1 MHKINGFK
9 LTKICF
15 ISHRKQYSVDE
26 VFPVPSPE
34 SILDGVLERVGE
46 VEGVP
51 APPLEVAVDVAG
63 GSEVCGV
70 QILLTDV
77 CRRAAAWLLVLIIPA
92 NTAVS
97 PSADTTGSVP

>member
-1 MHKINGFK
+1 M
-9 LTKICF
+9 
-15 ISHRKQYSVDE
+15 
-26 VFPVPSPE
+26 PPPE

-92 NTAVS
+92 NTIVR
-97 PSADTTGSVP
+97 PSADTTANVPKSCKQSISFNNHREGPHY

>member
-1 MHKINGFK
+1 M
-9 LTKICF
+9 
-15 ISHRKQYSVDE
+15 
-26 VFPVPSPE
+26 PPPE

-51 APPLEVAVDVAG
+51 APALEVAVDVPG

-77 CRRAAAWLLVLIIPA
+77 YRRAAAWLLVLLIPA
-92 NTAVS
+92 NRVVSLSAATTA
-97 PSADTTGSVP
+97 SVP

>member
-1 MHKINGFK
+1 M
-9 LTKICF
+9 
-15 ISHRKQYSVDE
+15 
-26 VFPVPSPE
+26 PPPE

-77 CRRAAAWLLVLIIPA
+77 CRRAAA
-92 NTAVS
+92 
-97 PSADTTGSVP
+97 

>member
-1 MHKINGFK
+1 M
-9 LTKICF
+9 
-15 ISHRKQYSVDE
+15 
-26 VFPVPSPE
+26 PPPE

-70 QILLTDV
+70 
-77 CRRAAAWLLVLIIPA
+77 
-92 NTAVS
+92 
-97 PSADTTGSVP
+97 